1 MRQMLV
7 LGMLNDAWLPNQEST
22 DMIRSIVPALRA
34 NRLHVDL
41 PLRLLHDRIIPHDR

>member
-1 MRQMLV
+1 MRDCPM
-7 LGMLNDAWLPNQEST
+7 EKST
-22 DMIRSIVPALRA
+22 DKVRSIVPALRA